1 MRLYLVSVVN
11 AEDSTV
17 IVPATAILAADE
29 NHAAQEVR
37 GLLPKAEWVES
48 GPPEDVHVWVMPFP
62 TRMRMGIK

>member
-29 NHAAQEVR
+29 DGAVVAAR
-37 GLLPKAEWVES
+37 GMLPKADWVES
-48 GPPEDVHVWVMPFP
+48 GPPEALHVWVMPFP